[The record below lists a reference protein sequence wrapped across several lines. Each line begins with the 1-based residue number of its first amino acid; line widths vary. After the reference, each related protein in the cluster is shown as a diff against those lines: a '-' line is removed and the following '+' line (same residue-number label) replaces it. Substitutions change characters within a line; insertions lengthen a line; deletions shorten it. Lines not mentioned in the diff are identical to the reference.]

1 MRTSKTARVLT
12 VLIALL
18 TGAALLLTPTSS
30 QAAQTQATQS
40 RAGAWAAAGTA
51 KLHPGVQAYTRGA
64 QCTTNFVF
72 ADRAG
77 HVYLGY
83 AAHCAGRGEVTD
95 TDGCSTRSHP
105 LGTKVRFAEGATVAT
120 SGTTLGHGRLAYS
133 SWLAMKENAAGKN
146 ACAANDLALV
156 RVSRKDADKVNPSV
170 PFWGGPVGLSTRGAD
185 LGTQVYSYGQSSLR
199 PTTALS
205 PKAGAS
211 LGSTNGGWGWDVY
224 TASPG
229 IPGDS
234 GSGFLDQDGR
244 AVGTLSTVAIAPL
257 AGSNGLGDL
266 EHELRYAQQH
276 SGIAGLRLV
285 RGTEPFSPPL

>member
-1 MRTSKTARVLT
+1 MRTSTNLRLLT

-30 QAAQTQATQS
+30 QASEPRATQS
-40 RAGAWAAAGTA
+40 RAGSWAPAGSA
-51 KLHPGVQAYTRGA
+51 KLHPGVQAYTAGA

-72 ADRAG
+72 ADAAR

-83 AAHCAGRGEVTD
+83 AAHCAGKGEATD
-95 TDGCSTRSHP
+95 TNGCNTASHP
-105 LGTKVRFAEGATVAT
+105 IGTRVRFAEGATVA
-120 SGTTLGHGRLAYS
+120 SGGTTLGHGRLAYS
-133 SWLAMKENAAGKN
+133 SWLAMSKHAPSPA

-156 RVSRKDADKVNPSV
+156 RVGAKDARKVNPSV
-170 PFWGGPVGLSTRGAD
+170 PVWGGPVGLSTKGA
-185 LGTQVYSYGQSSLR
+185 GQGKQVYSYGQSSLR
-199 PTTALS
+199 PTTLLS
-205 PKAGAS
+205 PKVGAS

-234 GSGFLDQDGR
+234 GSGFLDEDGR

-266 EHELRYAQQH
+266 QRELRYAKRH
-276 SGIAGLRLV
+276 SGIAGLHLV
-285 RGTEPFSPPL
+285 PGTAPFSPLL